1 MSEQEIFKKKAI
13 SGYTVCFAEQCPL
26 KEQCLRWKVGEQ
38 MPNTESYYNCVNP
51 HYQDVGT
58 EHCSLFR
65 NKEKVKFAK
74 GMMHIFNDKMP
85 RGLEPAVRYGLIS
98 KHCRTYYYEYRKGE
112 RLMSPAIQEEI
123 RNIFREEGWQ
133 EEIHF
138 DSYIEDYDW

>member
-1 MSEQEIFKKKAI
+1 MTEQEIFKKKAI

-38 MPNTESYYNCVNP
+38 MPNTQSHYDCVNQ

-65 NKEKVKFAK
+65 NKEKVQFAK

-85 RGLEPAVRYGLIS
+85 RRLEPAVRYGLIS

-123 RNIFREEGWQ
+123 RNLFRNEGWQ
-133 EEIHF
+133 EEVHF